1 MVRGRPKT
9 HVPALME
16 PKTWNRETDK
26 TGLYFEVYTQT
37 HTQVY
42 NEKKW
47 HESNEQNAVIRH
59 A

>member
-1 MVRGRPKT
+1 
-9 HVPALME
+9 ME